1 MYTIVHNTLELTM
14 MNLDI
19 LISIVTLVMTLL
31 NSQLIV
37 QILTLWKS
45 SNSKFPRLAG
55 KPANCLLP

>member
-1 MYTIVHNTLELTM
+1 MYTIVHDTLELTM

-19 LISIVTLVMTLL
+19 LVCIVTLVMTLL

-45 SNSKFPRLAG
+45 SNR
-55 KPANCLLP
+55 